1 MDHAVSSLSWC
12 LNALLVTGACMLLL
26 TPAGGT
32 ISSVPAAAV
41 AKTVTTP

>member
-12 LNALLVTGACMLLL
+12 LNAFLVTGACMLLL

-32 ISSVPAAAV
+32 IPSAPTETV
-41 AKTVTTP
+41 ATTATTP